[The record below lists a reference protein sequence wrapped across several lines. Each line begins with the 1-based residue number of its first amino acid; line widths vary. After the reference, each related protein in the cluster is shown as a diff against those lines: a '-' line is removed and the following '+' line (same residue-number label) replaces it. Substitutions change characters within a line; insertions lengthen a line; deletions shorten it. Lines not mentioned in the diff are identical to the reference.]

1 MNTYNNGLGELLGD
15 SLATSKPVITPGFVW
30 FVNSVGGVD
39 AASPAGRDRQKPLA
53 TTAQAITNAAA
64 GDIIL
69 LEDGHTEI
77 LTGNVAVS
85 KQLVIVGGGSAAG
98 IPTVNFTGNA
108 ASLTMFTLS
117 VAGTQMR
124 NIRIKPS
131 LQANSATTRFSVTAA
146 TVRLK
151 GMYFECGANDQLP
164 AVTIGGAPANV
175 RVNGCTFISTATT
188 VATRPVAGLS
198 FLGSA
203 PTDIDLEGS
212 VFSDGTVGFSGAACD
227 LSGFATRLSGDSLS
241 ALLGADILI
250 NAASTGFLNLST
262 STNGGRITW

>member
-1 MNTYNNGLGELLGD
+1 MNIYNNGLGELLGD
-15 SLATSKPVITPGFVW
+15 SLATSKPVQTPGFVW

-53 TTAQAITNAAA
+53 TISQAVTNSAA

-77 LTGNVAVS
+77 LTSNVAIS
-85 KQLVIVGGGSAAG
+85 KQLFIVGGGSSAG

-108 ASLTMFTLS
+108 AALTMFTMS
-117 VAGTQMR
+117 AAGSQMR
-124 NIRIKPS
+124 NVRIKQS
-131 LQANSATTRFSVTAA
+131 LQNNTGSTRFSITAA

-151 GMYFECGANDQLP
+151 GMYIESGAFDQLP
-164 AVTIGGAPANV
+164 AVTIGATPSNTRFNA
-175 RVNGCTFISTATT
+175 CTFISVATT
-188 VATRPVAGLS
+188 TATRPVSGLS

-203 PTDIDLEGS
+203 PVDLDLEGC
-212 VFSDGTVGFSGAACD
+212 VFSDGTVGYSTAACD
-227 LSGFATRLSGDSLS
+227 LSGFATRLSGDNLS

-250 NAASTGFLNLST
+250 NASSTGFLNLST
-262 STNGGRITW
+262 TTNGGRITW